1 LTKRRACALPY
12 TIKKQDCKAS
22 NGSSGSWT
30 LSYTDKKGVH
40 HRACHKTQKGA
51 RGQIGAIEAEGAGR
65 IDEGLSWVPP
75 TVLILEGIEDEL
87 ARLAGGHQTGRL
99 KFEIGDRVVP
109 SKIDAAMRT
118 HARGTPRGTVVRR
131 GRSAGRPVYDV
142 QWDPLPTVGADSS
155 WMSDDDDPNDPED
168 GTLIEPAVPQSRLRR
183 SSL

>member
-1 LTKRRACALPY
+1 LPY

-22 NGSSGSWT
+22 DGSSGSWT
-30 LSYTDKKGVH
+30 LSYTDKKGVR
-40 HRACHKTQKGA
+40 HRACHKTRKGA
-51 RGQIGAIEAEGAGR
+51 GGQISAIEAEGVGG

-75 TVLILEGIEDEL
+75 TVLILESIEDEL
-87 ARLAGGHQTGRL
+87 ARLAGGHQTGHP
-99 KFEIGDRVVP
+99 KFEVGDRVVP

-118 HARGTPRGTVVRR
+118 HARGTPKGTVVRR

-142 QWDPLPTVGADSS
+142 QWDPLPSVRSNNS
-155 WMSDDDDPNDPED
+155 WMSDDDEHEDLED